1 MTPQEKAQEVAKLY
15 QAFAEGKT
23 LQFLSD
29 SLNKWVDW
37 SESASTDAPYIVG
50 NNINKWRVKPEI
62 KNVWYRLALMSGTY
76 EKYCAIANSEMG
88 EAELEKYPSFI
99 KWLSNRIYVEI
110 ENEEAQ

>member
-15 QAFAEGKT
+15 QAFADGNT

-50 NNINKWRVKPEI
+50 NNINKWRVKPEAKTI
-62 KNVWYRLALMSGTY
+62 WYRVALM
-76 EKYCAIANSEMG
+76 KNNDSEIFYLSMVNCDASEFNAKG
-88 EAELEKYPSFI
+88 SRAFI
-99 KWLSNRIYVEI
+99 KWETDRVYVEV
-110 ENEEAQ
+110 ESE